1 MGYAKERRATR
12 IPFACELECTGVGAD
27 SLNPRISDL
36 SATGAFIDSMN
47 AVPAGSQL
55 SLKFTLP
62 TGTVIVKA
70 EVVHTM
76 PHFGMGVRFLDLTEE
91 QRRHIEQL
99 VADVSSVGTS
109 EGH

>member
-1 MGYAKERRATR
+1 
-12 IPFACELECTGVGAD
+12 
-27 SLNPRISDL
+27 
-36 SATGAFIDSMN
+36 
-47 AVPAGSQL
+47 
-55 SLKFTLP
+55 
-62 TGTVIVKA
+62 
-70 EVVHTM
+70 M